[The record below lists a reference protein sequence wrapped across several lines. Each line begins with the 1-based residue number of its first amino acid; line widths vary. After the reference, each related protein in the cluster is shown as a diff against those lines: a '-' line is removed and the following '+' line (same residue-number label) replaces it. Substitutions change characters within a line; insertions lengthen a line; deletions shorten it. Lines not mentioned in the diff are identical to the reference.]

1 MTQLD
6 LEEARS
12 LAGLFG
18 ELDRKRMLL
27 LTLFDSPGSK
37 WDKKE
42 AMKKAP
48 KSDRIATAT
57 LYRNVDELL
66 AEGFL
71 EEMKG
76 YERRARGGATVVTY
90 SLTLKGCLAGAIIAR
105 LLLEQKISPELRKRV
120 EGIAE
125 TLDSAPGWP
134 LFIEFL
140 KWHKQRGIDL
150 RRVSIDG
157 AYFSSILWLAL
168 IEQPEDFIWKHLQ
181 PSVKTLGLDLVVTD
195 KTVANLKR
203 HYLNWMRSFGDS
215 FLAEVTKRSLTQG
228 AKNVATKVRKSERRK
243 D

>member
-27 LTLFDSPGSK
+27 LLLFERPGSR

-42 AMKKAP
+42 EIKKLP
-48 KSDRIATAT
+48 KSDRIPTAT

-90 SLTLKGCLAGAIIAR
+90 HLTLKGCLAGAIIAR

-120 EGIAE
+120 EGMAE
-125 TLDSAPGWP
+125 LLDSAPGWP

-140 KWHKQRGIDL
+140 RWHKQRGIDL
-150 RRVSIDG
+150 SRVNIDG

-168 IEQPEDFIWKHLQ
+168 IEHPKDFIWKHLQ

-195 KTVANLKR
+195 KTVAALKR
-203 HYLNWMRSFGDS
+203 YYLDWMRSFGDS
-215 FLAEVTKRSLTQG
+215 FLAEVTKRSLAHGT
-228 AKNVATKVRKSERRK
+228 KNVATKIRKSRRRES
-243 D
+243 